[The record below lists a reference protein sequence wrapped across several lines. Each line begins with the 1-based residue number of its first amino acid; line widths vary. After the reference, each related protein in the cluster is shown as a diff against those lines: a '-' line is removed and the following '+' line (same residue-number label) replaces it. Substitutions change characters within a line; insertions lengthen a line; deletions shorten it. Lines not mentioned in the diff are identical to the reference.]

1 MLYLLLIESSK
12 GMTMKPCDNSE
23 NGEAY
28 CDVSTERGVDPTEKM
43 IEQTF
48 DTATMPLDRMLPVV
62 RTIRALR
69 ICSRDD
75 LEDGIAVYQ
84 DRIVLFTGQ
93 SKKPLP
99 EGVFESQGFV
109 AFGEERGGRKCV
121 VLPHADIRRILI
133 GPLGF
138 YSKGVME
145 ITGYGYVMR
154 IEAMDGR
161 VAELRVPQQD
171 ALSL

>member
-1 MLYLLLIESSK
+1 
-12 GMTMKPCDNSE
+12 
-23 NGEAY
+23 
-28 CDVSTERGVDPTEKM
+28 
-43 IEQTF
+43 
-48 DTATMPLDRMLPVV
+48 
-62 RTIRALR
+62 
-69 ICSRDD
+69 
-75 LEDGIAVYQ
+75 
-84 DRIVLFTGQ
+84 
-93 SKKPLP
+93 
-99 EGVFESQGFV
+99 V